1 MEMMISEMP
10 QCVIKGSNWN
20 NPLSEEFST
29 AMRHPHPG
37 RRDMAREADRRYI
50 FVNADSVHCCKKA
63 VKNISSSGVSK
74 PGKKGGPTRRIWRV
88 DPTTGK
94 QQFLEWRMY
103 REAWLQDRAV
113 KGAGMFAPKV
123 TRDHIVR
130 GSHAQLKVNNSVQ
143 VHSSSFAKAV
153 EVWDMPRGEAV
164 ELVKVMRMMDRYM
177 DIMNSGTVRVPP
189 RHIRYSFTF
198 PWS

>member
-1 MEMMISEMP
+1 
-10 QCVIKGSNWN
+10 
-20 NPLSEEFST
+20 
-29 AMRHPHPG
+29 
-37 RRDMAREADRRYI
+37 
-50 FVNADSVHCCKKA
+50 